1 MDKEHARYVLRCFR
15 PDGADAGEADFASA
29 LECAAADRELG
40 EWLANE
46 RADDAA
52 FARALTSAP
61 VPEGLRDEILTGM
74 AAARGDS
81 PPVADPFDGAFIGTL
96 ATLHPPAHLRTDILL
111 AMERSA
117 KPASAAV
124 IRPLRWKRFALPAA
138 AAAGIAVGLWVGD
151 RPGTTASA
159 PVAQVS
165 PRAFSRL
172 PVDAVPVG
180 FVRTYES
187 PSFAL
192 EHKNRDHEDLFENLK
207 SRDLPCPGCHTL
219 PPGLKDAPTLGCRE
233 LVIDG
238 KRGSL
243 LCFDQGENG
252 IVHLIIFRR
261 DDVEGDLP
269 CGKHPRLEQ
278 VGRWET
284 ATWGDE
290 NDVFVLIGPA
300 EKSKLERYF

>member
-1 MDKEHARYVLRCFR
+1 MDKEHARFVLRCFR
-15 PDGADAGEADFASA
+15 PDGADAGEADFATA
-29 LECAAADRELG
+29 LELAAADRELG
-40 EWLANE
+40 EWLARE

-52 FARALTSAP
+52 FAHALASAP
-61 VPEGLRDEILTGM
+61 VPDGLRDEILTGM

-81 PPVADPFDGAFIGTL
+81 PPVADSFDGTFIGAL
-96 ATLHPPAHLRTDILL
+96 ATVEPPARLRAGILL

-117 KPASAAV
+117 NPAPAFV
-124 IRPLRWKRFALPAA
+124 RPLRWKRFALPAA

-151 RPGTTASA
+151 PPRTTVSA
-159 PVAQVS
+159 PVAQIS
-165 PRAFSRL
+165 ASAFSRL
-172 PVDAVPVG
+172 PVGAVPVG

-187 PSFAL
+187 PTFAL
-192 EHKNRDHEDLFENLK
+192 EHTNPDHEELFQNLK
-207 SRDLPCPGCHTL
+207 TRDLPCPGCHSL
-219 PPGLKDAPTLGCRE
+219 PPGLKDVPALGCRE
-233 LVIDG
+233 LVIEG

-269 CGKHPRLEQ
+269 CGKHPRIEQ

-284 ATWGDE
+284 ATWGNE

-300 EKSKLERYF
+300 GKSKLETYF

>member
-1 MDKEHARYVLRCFR
+1 MDKEHARFVLRCFR
-15 PDGADAGEADFASA
+15 PDGADAGEIDFTTA
-29 LECAAADRELG
+29 LELAAADRELG
-40 EWLANE
+40 EWLARE

-52 FARALTSAP
+52 FARALASAP

-81 PPVADPFDGAFIGTL
+81 PPVTDAFDGAFIGSL
-96 ATLHPPAHLRTDILL
+96 ATLNPPGHLRSGILL

-117 KPASAAV
+117 KPPPV
-124 IRPLRWKRFALPAA
+124 VTRPLRWKRFALPVA

-151 RPGTTASA
+151 RPHATISA
-159 PVAQVS
+159 PVAKVS
-165 PRAFSRL
+165 PPAFSRL
-172 PVDAVPVG
+172 PVGAVPVG

-187 PSFAL
+187 PGFAL
-192 EHKNRDHEDLFENLK
+192 EHTNRNHDDLFENLK
-207 SRDLPCPGCHTL
+207 TRDLPCPGCHCL
-219 PPGLKDAPTLGCRE
+219 PPGLKDVPALGCRE

-252 IVHLIIFRR
+252 IVHLLIFRR

-269 CGKHPRLEQ
+269 CGKHPRMEH

-300 EKSKLERYF
+300 GKTKLETYF